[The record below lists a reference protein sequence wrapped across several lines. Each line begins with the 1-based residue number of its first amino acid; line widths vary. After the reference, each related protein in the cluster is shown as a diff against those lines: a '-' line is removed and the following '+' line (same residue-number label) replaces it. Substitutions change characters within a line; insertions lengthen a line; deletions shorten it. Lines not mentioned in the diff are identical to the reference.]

1 MKLPKLA
8 KDIMVTRLVTLSQ
21 DTDVFKAREL
31 LLNNRILG
39 IPVVDNER
47 NFLGV
52 FSEKCC
58 LSMLT
63 VAAQLGN

>member
-1 MKLPKLA
+1 
-8 KDIMVTRLVTLSQ
+8 MVTRLVTLSQ

>member
-39 IPVVDNER
+39 MPVVDNER
-47 NFLGV
+47 NFLVV
-52 FSEKCC
+52 FSKKCC
-58 LSMLT
+58 MNMLP